1 MEELWGCVKYIG
13 LSWDMVMSLPIQDRK
28 YYIQKHNYETQE
40 ASNATGSNS
49 SGNREYMTSIS
60 GEEVNKIAERM
71 QQSN

>member
-40 ASNATGSNS
+40 ANNATGSNS
-49 SGNREYMTSIS
+49 SGNREYMTSIY

>member
-40 ASNATGSNS
+40 ANNVTGSNS
-49 SGNREYMTSIS
+49 SGNREYMTSIY